1 MPTGRIYPQNYPQA
15 YPYVIVQSQWAS
27 LRKKTALKRH
37 DFLHASF
44 FCIYGKLRLHKEKT
58 MEQFGRA
65 WDLLKSCF
73 AILRSDS
80 ELLLFPVIS
89 ALVSIAV
96 LAIFALPLIVAG
108 FFEQSFTAIN
118 LIIYFLFYLCQSMV
132 LFYFN
137 AGLVGA
143 ALIRLGGGNP
153 SFGDGI
159 RVASAHIKPILGY
172 AAVAATVG
180 VLLRTGRKRGMNN
193 TLGKM
198 AGMAWNVATTLVIP
212 LIVSRP
218 IGPLDAIAESA
229 TLLKKTWGENIIG
242 AAGIWAGFKAITF
255 IYVVISVVVVIAC
268 IQASGILAGTI
279 GIVALIGLMLL
290 MALKSAISA
299 IYTAVLYHYATEGQ
313 APEGFASQQLDLAFA
328 QK

>member
-1 MPTGRIYPQNYPQA
+1 
-15 YPYVIVQSQWAS
+15 
-27 LRKKTALKRH
+27 
-37 DFLHASF
+37 
-44 FCIYGKLRLHKEKT
+44 
-58 MEQFGRA
+58 MEQLGRT

-73 AILRSDS
+73 AILRSDT
-80 ELLLFPVIS
+80 ELLLFPVVS
-89 ALVSIAV
+89 ALVSLVV
-96 LAIFALPLIVAG
+96 LAIFTLPLIFAG
-108 FFEQSFTAIN
+108 FFDHGFNPIT

-137 AGLVGA
+137 AGLVGS

-153 SFGDGI
+153 TFGDGI
-159 RVASAHIKPILGY
+159 RIASAHVKPILGY

-180 VLLRTGRKRGMNN
+180 VLLRTGRKRGLNK

-218 IGPLDAIAESA
+218 IGALDAIAEST
-229 TLLKKTWGENIIG
+229 TLLKKTWGENVIG
-242 AAGIWAGFKAITF
+242 TVGIWAGFKAITY
-255 IYVVISVVVVIAC
+255 IYVAVSVVVVIAC

-279 GIVALIGLMLL
+279 GIIALLGLMTLIIV
-290 MALKSAISA
+290 KSAISA
-299 IYTAVLYHYATEGQ
+299 IYTAVLYHYATEGH
-313 APEGFASQQLDLAFA
+313 APAGFDSQQLDLAFA

>member
-1 MPTGRIYPQNYPQA
+1 
-15 YPYVIVQSQWAS
+15 
-27 LRKKTALKRH
+27 
-37 DFLHASF
+37 
-44 FCIYGKLRLHKEKT
+44 
-58 MEQFGRA
+58 MEQIGRT

-73 AILRSDS
+73 SILRSDT
-80 ELLLFPVIS
+80 ELLLFPIIS
-89 ALVSIAV
+89 ALVGIVV
-96 LAIFALPLIVAG
+96 LALFALPLIFAG
-108 FFEQSFTAIN
+108 FFEQSFSAIN

-143 ALIRLGGGNP
+143 ALVRLGGGNP
-153 SFGDGI
+153 SFSDGVRI
-159 RVASAHIKPILGY
+159 ASAHVKPILGY

-180 VLLRTGRKRGMNN
+180 VLLRSGRKRGLNK

-229 TLLKKTWGENIIG
+229 VLLKKTWGENIIG
-242 AAGIWAGFKAITF
+242 AVGIWAGFKTITF
-255 IYVVISVVVVIAC
+255 IYVLASIAVVIAS

-279 GIVALIGLMLL
+279 GVIALIGLMLL
-290 MALKSAISA
+290 MALKSAISS

-313 APEGFASQQLDLAFA
+313 APEGFASQQLDLAFN
-328 QK
+328 QT